1 MAASLSDQSGRRTNS
16 GQSSTGW
23 DGYLRKTGQKMK
35 TAPRSLVT

>member
-1 MAASLSDQSGRRTNS
+1 MAASLSDQSVRRTNS

-23 DGYLRKTGQKMK
+23 GGYLRKTGQKMK

>member
-1 MAASLSDQSGRRTNS
+1 MAASLSDQSVRRTKP

-23 DGYLRKTGQKMK
+23 GGYFWKTGQKMK